1 VLKSLLQPLSDLG
14 RGALIGL
21 AEIIPGVSGGTIAL
35 IVGVYERII
44 MSASNFVRL
53 KFRQVEW
60 LLILPLLLGMFA
72 AIFLGAAIIEP
83 LLVAYPSMVLAFFAG
98 LIAASLRLPYRLATA
113 SWRVKNFV
121 IAGIATV
128 FAAGLTLLPEAA
140 SVSLAP
146 WQITLSAAVAVCA
159 LVVPGVSGS
168 FLLLALGVYAPTL
181 AAVNN
186 RDFGYLGWFVLGAV
200 LGLAAFVNFL
210 RWLLAAHRELTFTV
224 ITGLMAGSLLAL
236 WPWGFV
242 DQTPVPP
249 VGLPIFEALW
259 FAVGL
264 SLVVAITALERRTG
278 R

>member
-1 VLKSLLQPLSDLG
+1 VKNTWLKALGDLG

-83 LLVAYPSMVLAFFAG
+83 LLSAYPSMVLAFFAG
-98 LIAASLRLPYRLATA
+98 LIAASLRLPYRLAA
-113 SWRVKNFV
+113 ANWRAKNFV
-121 IAGIATV
+121 IAGFATLI
-128 FAAGLTLLPEAA
+128 AAGLTLLPEVA

-146 WQITLSAAVAVCA
+146 WQIALSAAIAVCA
-159 LVVPGVSGS
+159 LVIPGVSGS
-168 FLLLALGVYAPTL
+168 FLLLAMGVYAPTL
-181 AAVNN
+181 TAVNDL
-186 RDFGYLGWFVLGAV
+186 DFGYLGWFVMGAI
-200 LGLAAFVNFL
+200 LGLAAFVNLL
-210 RWLLAAHRELTFTV
+210 RWLLSAHREITFTV

-242 DQTPVPP
+242 DQAPVPP

-264 SLVVAITALERRTG
+264 SLVVAITAIERRTG